1 MKRDWNEVNLV
12 FKAEPSREGNRIG
25 KETGEGVRRRCGKIS
40 DRGQR
45 FLIAACAAAKIA
57 VGTRKGEQLT

>member
-12 FKAEPSREGNRIG
+12 FKAESSREGNRIG
-25 KETGEGVRRRCGKIS
+25 KETGEGIRRRRE
-40 DRGQR
+40 DFRPGQR